1 MSTNTL
7 TSLAILKVNVDQGRD
22 YLEYL
27 RPFILQ
33 VLVQHRPIPVTARV
47 VSRLIQEQFGLVIPE
62 RTVQIVLKR
71 ISKTSSL
78 KKDHGVYQ
86 ITGDLPDPQLAV
98 KQSDAERHIKAV
110 VRGLCKFSHD
120 KSKPFSS
127 EDYAVAAICT
137 FLAEFDITCL
147 RSYLRGTAIPNT
159 KETRQTDIVL
169 VSDYVQ
175 HIRNSHPERFNSF
188 LVLVQGHMLAN
199 ALMCPDLKYVSNT
212 YGRVTFY
219 LDTPLLVKRLGS
231 EGEAP
236 QVAVHELINLLNHLG
251 GKVAAFSHSRDELE
265 RVLRGAADN
274 LESPRRRGQITIEAR
289 RNGTTRSDLLLL
301 AASIEDKLK
310 EADIEMEATPRYIE
324 NFQIDETEFENVL
337 KDKVSYLN
345 PRAKEYDINSVRSIY
360 VIRANK
366 PARSLEKARAVL
378 VTSNG
383 GFARAAWQYGRK
395 HESTKDVS
403 SVITDFSLANMAWL
417 KAPLG
422 APNVPTTQL
431 LALSYAALKPSS
443 ELLGK
448 YLEEIDRLKNRG
460 TISDRDHQLLRSS
473 PLVYD
478 ELMDLTLGDD
488 VSLTPETITETLKR
502 VSGEIRKE
510 ELERLAEE
518 EKSHQETRDALNSET
533 DRNNGM
539 IAYLYWRCS
548 NKARTVATAFSGCM
562 VGLLVLGLLSGLGL
576 FSEFGISPTP
586 LLSWVLAGGS
596 TVLGLVTLMNLFCG
610 STVKKIHMY
619 VQDRYLTWL
628 LKREAKA
635 TGIDLSEFNVD

>member
-27 RPFILQ
+27 RPFVLQ
-33 VLVQHRPIPVTARV
+33 VLVEYRPTPVTDRG

-86 ITGDLPDPQLAV
+86 ITGDLPDPQLAA
-98 KQSDAERHIKAV
+98 KQSDAELHIKTV
-110 VRGLCKFSHD
+110 VQGLREFSHD
-120 KSKPFSS
+120 KIKPFSS
-127 EDYAVAAICT
+127 EDDAVAAICT

-147 RSYLRGTAIPNT
+147 RSYLQGTAIP
-159 KETRQTDIVL
+159 KPEEIRQTDIVL
-169 VSDYVQ
+169 VSDYVK
-175 HIRNSHPERFNSF
+175 HIQKSHPERFNSF

-199 ALMCPDLKYVSNT
+199 ALMCPDLKYASNT

-219 LDTPLLVKRLGS
+219 FDTPLLVKRLGS

-236 QVAVHELINLLNHLG
+236 EVAMHEMINLLNHLG
-251 GKVAAFSHSRDELE
+251 GKVAAFSHSRDELD
-265 RVLRGAADN
+265 RVLRGAADH
-274 LESPRRRGQITIEAR
+274 LESPHSRGQIIIEAR
-289 RNGTTRSDLLLL
+289 RDGTTRSDLLLL

-310 EADIEMEATPRYIE
+310 EAGIEVEATPRYIE
-324 NFQIDETEFENVL
+324 KFQIDETKFENVL
-337 KDKVSYLN
+337 KDEVSYLN
-345 PRAKEYDINSVRSIY
+345 PRAKVYDINSVRSIY

-366 PARSLEKARAVL
+366 PARSLETARAVL

-422 APNVPTTQL
+422 APKIPTTQL
-431 LALSYAALKPSS
+431 LAMSYAALKPSS

-448 YLEEIDRLKNRG
+448 YLEEIDRLKSQG
-460 TISDRDHQLLRSS
+460 IISERDHQLLRSS

-478 ELMDLTLGDD
+478 ELMDLTLGEDA
-488 VSLTPETITETLKR
+488 SLTQETITETLKR
-502 VSGEIRKE
+502 VSREIRKE
-510 ELERLAEE
+510 ESGRLAAEQE
-518 EKSHQETRDALNSET
+518 THQKTRDALQSQQA
-533 DRNNGM
+533 RNQEIIRN
-539 IAYLYWRCS
+539 LYWRCR
-548 NKARTVATAFSGCM
+548 ARARVFAWVLTGGV
-562 VGLLVLGLLSGLGL
+562 VVLLAIGLLSGLGL
-576 FSEFGISPTP
+576 RLEAPIV
-586 LLSWVLAGGS
+586 SWVLIGS
-596 TVLGLVTLMNLFCG
+596 SAMLALVTLVNLVVG
-610 STVKKIHMY
+610 STVKDFHEWL
-619 VQDRYLTWL
+619 QDRFRIWL
-628 LKREAKA
+628 LKRESK
-635 TGIDLSEFNVD
+635 TIGVDLSEPIR